1 MFQFTFHFMT
11 IAQQRIFHQLT
22 GKTNLSDARLE
33 TLFEMEEK
41 HPYFSP
47 LQFFLTLKLREE
59 NHKNYEKQLHKTAIY
74 FNNPHWLHYQLMPT
88 KPEFIEFIEKNKS
101 TDSIQPILQHV
112 IEDEIKNSQIKYEEK
127 QEEEK
132 ELIPIIQANQEEDET
147 KEEIEEKN
155 EIETIDEQANKEE
168 EMQQP
173 SLTSFALESAEEN
186 VAINSSVTLQEI
198 QEVEKAEDVEKLE
211 EIEEVDEKLSKII
224 KQQLDTFNTPVTE
237 ETELIIE
244 QTPQHSIDY
253 FESQGIKA
261 EITDNANDNLSHK
274 LRKFTD
280 WLKHMKTI
288 SLETDKDL
296 GTDPE
301 LENAIQNIAQNS
313 NESREIVTE
322 TMAEVLEKQGK
333 KDKAIQLYIKL
344 SFLNPDKSSYFA
356 AKIQQLKGI

>member
-1 MFQFTFHFMT
+1 M
-11 IAQQRIFHQLT
+11 
-22 GKTNLSDARLE
+22 
-33 TLFEMEEK
+33 
-41 HPYFSP
+41 
-47 LQFFLTLKLREE
+47 
-59 NHKNYEKQLHKTAIY
+59 
-74 FNNPHWLHYQLMPT
+74 
-88 KPEFIEFIEKNKS
+88 
-101 TDSIQPILQHV
+101 
-112 IEDEIKNSQIKYEEK
+112 
-127 QEEEK
+127 
-132 ELIPIIQANQEEDET
+132 
-147 KEEIEEKN
+147 
-155 EIETIDEQANKEE
+155 
-168 EMQQP
+168 
-173 SLTSFALESAEEN
+173 
-186 VAINSSVTLQEI
+186 
-198 QEVEKAEDVEKLE
+198 
-211 EIEEVDEKLSKII
+211 
-224 KQQLDTFNTPVTE
+224 
-237 ETELIIE
+237 IIE